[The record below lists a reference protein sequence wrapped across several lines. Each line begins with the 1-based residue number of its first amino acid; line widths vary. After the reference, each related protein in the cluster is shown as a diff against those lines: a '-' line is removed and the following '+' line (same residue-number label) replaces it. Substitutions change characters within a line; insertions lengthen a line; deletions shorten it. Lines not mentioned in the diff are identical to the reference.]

1 MTNSNTSSN
10 AWLDQLLLYFKA
22 GLPVVAIDSPAA
34 EEYAAIEGI
43 VSVVGEGIKS
53 QCYVFDLGCGLRNVT
68 YTPQAGIQLTESD
81 IQFQRDPLL
90 EVLDWIDKHE
100 EKALL
105 ILVDVHPFLVGQR
118 QDWQVVRRLKNLCFS
133 LQQSSKRIALLG
145 QGLKL
150 SDEFEDLVEELKNS
164 LPTPNQI
171 KSLLEFAHIDL
182 PRKHEKFK
190 VDISEE
196 GMRKLIRACQG
207 LSEQE
212 ILKTQ
217 RLIMKRDNLI
227 DDNASEFVNARKLIK
242 LEKLGIEFLTSPE
255 VQIGGLG
262 NLKLWFKQRTKLFNL
277 QLQGG
282 QSKLPPPKGILLVGL
297 PGTGKSLIAK
307 TIGHIWGVPVLKFD
321 MGAMFSSLVGES
333 ENNLRQLLKIAESV
347 APCILLVDEMDKAFA
362 AASGPSTDS
371 GVGQRLF
378 GTFLTWMQEK
388 SAPVFVV
395 ATANDIKHLP
405 PELSRKGR
413 FDEVF
418 WIDLPVQREREEI
431 LGIYFEQYEI
441 KLNPADVA
449 MITSD
454 WAGAE
459 LEQLV
464 KDVLTQAEFEERD
477 ILLSDFQYEVAVQTP
492 LARREATKVEELRQW
507 ARSARPASMPNEP
520 SKPTAAKK
528 APTNRKSVKM
538 LDDDDNLDLN

>member
-1 MTNSNTSSN
+1 MNSNTSN
-10 AWLDQLLLYFKA
+10 TWIDQLLLYFRA
-22 GLPVVAIDSPAA
+22 GLPIAAIDSPAA
-34 EEYAAIEGI
+34 EEYAAIEAI
-43 VSVVGEGIKS
+43 VSTVGEGIKS
-53 QCYVFDLGCGLRNVT
+53 KCYVFDLGYGLRDVK

-81 IQFQRDPLL
+81 TQFRRDPIL

-100 EKALL
+100 DKALL
-105 ILVDVHPFLVGQR
+105 ILVDIHPFLGGQR
-118 QDWQVVRRLKNLCFS
+118 QDLQVVRRLKNLCFS
-133 LQQSSKRIALLG
+133 LQQSPKRIALLG

-150 SDEFEDLVEELKNS
+150 SDDFEGLVEELKNS
-164 LPTPNQI
+164 LPTPEQI

-182 PRKHEKFK
+182 SQGREKFK

-217 RLIMKRDNLI
+217 RLIMKQDSLI
-227 DDNASEFVNARKLIK
+227 DDNAGEFVNQRKLIK
-242 LEKLGIEFLTSPE
+242 LAKLGVEFLTAPL
-255 VQIGGLG
+255 VPIGGLS

-307 TIGHIWGVPVLKFD
+307 TIGHIWSVPVLKFD
-321 MGAMFSSLVGES
+321 MGSMFSSLVGES
-333 ENNLRQLLKIAESV
+333 EGNLRQLLKVAESV

-388 SAPVFVV
+388 KAPVFVV
-395 ATANDIKHLP
+395 ATANDIQSLP

-418 WIDLPVQREREEI
+418 WIDLPCQKEREEI
-431 LGIYFEQYEI
+431 LAIYFEQYEI
-441 KLNPADVA
+441 GIDPGDVA
-449 MITSD
+449 VITSD

-464 KDVLTQAEFEERD
+464 KDVLTQSEFEERS
-477 ILLSDFQYEVAVQTP
+477 ILLADFQQEVAVQVP
-492 LARREATKVEELRQW
+492 LARREATRVEELRRW
-507 ARSARPASMPNEP
+507 ARSARPASIPS
-520 SKPTAAKK
+520 SKPTVTKK
-528 APTNRKSVKM
+528 APTNRKSAKM
-538 LDDDDNLDLN
+538 LDDADVN